1 MGHVEP
7 VVTLLL
13 SAVWHCVS
21 AGGRRVILLLD
32 RATGIAAANN
42 IFRSRRR
49 GDTLERPL
57 DHVRPV
63 GVM

>member
-1 MGHVEP
+1 

-13 SAVWHCVS
+13 SAVWRCASVD
-21 AGGRRVILLLD
+21 GQRLILLLN
-32 RATGIAAANN
+32 RATGIAAANKT
-42 IFRSRRR
+42 FPSRRR

-63 GVM
+63 GVI